1 MAPAIG
7 LSEDEILERL
17 RTIVDPCSAASGRPQ
32 DIVTFGLVREIR
44 AGTPPTVVLH
54 LTEPMCMY
62 HIWFRRQVQDRLG
75 PEAAVE
81 FVSPDE
87 IWEAPAGNP
96 DWATLDLQPRRSDRG
111 IGVDR

>member
-1 MAPAIG
+1 MAPAIA

-17 RTIVDPCSAASGRPQ
+17 RTIIDPCSAASGRPQ

-44 AGTPPTVVLH
+44 PGTSPTIVLH

-75 PEAAVE
+75 PGTSVE

-96 DWATLDLQPRRSDRG
+96 DWATLDLQPLS
-111 IGVDR
+111 VDRRAGADR